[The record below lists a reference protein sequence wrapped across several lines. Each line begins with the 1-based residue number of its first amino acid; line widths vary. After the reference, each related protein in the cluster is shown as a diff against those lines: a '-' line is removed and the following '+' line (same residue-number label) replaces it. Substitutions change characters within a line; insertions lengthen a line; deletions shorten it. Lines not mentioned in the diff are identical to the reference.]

1 MTPKS
6 FNVADQV
13 RELGL
18 QLGDM
23 IEGWEGAHGARL
35 VLKFLGTEAAV
46 FDEWLRVDDGT
57 WRYLGESAEW
67 DLGCRDWVRVEQ
79 PTSCCKPWTP
89 EEIAD
94 TDSMLRHL
102 AAGMP
107 PPPEGTDEWAAKKAA
122 ATDAQ
127 IDTLLAHPDW
137 IARLRDLLA
146 DLPATEAQRR
156 ALQCIRDEDMTRW
169 DDECDRAVVAALEIA
184 AHCAL
189 HAGGQPVTVPAIPT
203 TCRCGGCTDSRCPR
217 RQGDPA

>member
-6 FNVADQV
+6 FEVADHV

-18 QLGDM
+18 QVGDM

-46 FDEWLRVDDGT
+46 FDEWGRVDDGT

-67 DLGCRDWVRVEQ
+67 DLSCRDWIGIGRSPRAQ
-79 PTSCCKPWTP
+79 P
-89 EEIAD
+89 IQ
-94 TDSMLRHL
+94 L
-102 AAGMP
+102 
-107 PPPEGTDEWAAKKAA
+107 
-122 ATDAQ
+122 DAQ
-127 IDTLLAHPDW
+127 IDTLLTHPDW

-156 ALQCIRDEDMTRW
+156 ALQCIRAEDMTRW

-184 AHCAL
+184 AHCAQ
-189 HAGGQPVTVPAIPT
+189 HAGAQPVTVPAIPT
-203 TCRCGGCTDSRCPR
+203 T

>member
-1 MTPKS
+1 MSMTPKS
-6 FNVADQV
+6 SEVADQV

-23 IEGWEGAHGARL
+23 IEGHEGDHRARL
-35 VLKFLGTEAAV
+35 VLRYIGAEVAV
-46 FDEWLRVDDGT
+46 FDEWVHVDDGT

-67 DLGCRDWVRVEQ
+67 DLSCRDWISLGRTAQ
-79 PTSCCKPWTP
+79 P
-89 EEIAD
+89 IQ
-94 TDSMLRHL
+94 L
-102 AAGMP
+102 A
-107 PPPEGTDEWAAKKAA
+107 
-122 ATDAQ
+122 AQ
-127 IDTLLAHPDW
+127 IDTLLTHPDW

-184 AHCAL
+184 AHCAQ
-189 HAGGQPVTVPAIPT
+189 HAGAQPVTVPAIPT
-203 TCRCGGCTDSRCPR
+203 T